1 LTANELLALL
11 GRAWPRLLIY
21 PGGLAAFALV
31 WLIARAQNKE
41 QRTIQPTTPSAGLR
55 AGDDR
60 RPTADASSKTQT
72 DSQFSILH
80 SQFFILNS
88 WLDLSAIVL
97 PWLGLALLPLPHAAA
112 IGRQTD
118 LIAGLALLEWPLLLT
133 LAAELRGCG
142 SEASRRVRSRL
153 AATLNGYPPL
163 ILATLVLVSAAGS
176 FDLAALARAPEGAT
190 PARAALL
197 HWLGATAWLL
207 ALPPA
212 LGIGAFA
219 TPRPI
224 AYALRIGLG
233 LRALGLVTIAALP
246 WFALVATSDEH
257 APVTADARWLL
268 LPLPPLAIAGLLWG
282 FARLTAGRSA
292 RRWARAYL
300 AFDAA
305 LLLVLL
311 WAAYTALRARL
322 A

>member
-31 WLIARAQNKE
+31 WLIGRATTDH
-41 QRTIQPTTPSAGLR
+41 RPPTTDNL
-55 AGDDR
+55 
-60 RPTADASSKTQT
+60 SKMQPL
-72 DSQFSILH
+72 SQFSIPV
-80 SQFFILNS
+80 S

-97 PWLGLALLPLPHAAA
+97 PWLGLALLPLPRAAA

-118 LIAGLALLEWPLLLT
+118 LLAELALLEWPLLLT
-133 LAAELRGCG
+133 LAAELCDCSVDAYKR
-142 SEASRRVRSRL
+142 ARSRL
-153 AATLNGYPPL
+153 AAALNSYPPL

-176 FDLAALARAPEGAT
+176 FDLVVLARAPGGAT

-197 HWLGATAWLL
+197 HWLGTAAWLL

-212 LGIGAFA
+212 LGVGVFAAGAPA
-219 TPRPI
+219 AP
-224 AYALRIGLG
+224 ALRVGLG
-233 LRALGLVTIAALP
+233 LRALGLAAIAALP
-246 WFALVATSDEH
+246 WFPFVAGSDEGGGLVG
-257 APVTADARWLL
+257 AAATWLL
-268 LPLPPLAIAGLLWG
+268 LPLPPLAIAGLLWV

-300 AFDAA
+300 ALDAA
-305 LLLVLL
+305 LLLLLL
-311 WAAYTALRARL
+311 WAAYAALQARL